1 MSAPTRACCWHGK
14 SQLSRLPRYDG
25 SVAKQRKLTWA
36 EIGFRNAGFGA
47 TARALKF
54 ALGWGLATASLG
66 REPEN
71 IEEYAKEAQESRAT
85 AFRDQQAFRL
95 AFPEEE
101 NPTRMNRVS
110 GAQDRYDE
118 LFRLFRDAKKRAL
131 EAQPLMYLLG
141 GSSAK

>member
-1 MSAPTRACCWHGK
+1 LT
-14 SQLSRLPRYDG
+14 RLPRYDDP
-25 SVAKQRKLTWA
+25 VAERRKPTWA
-36 EIGFRNAGFGA
+36 EIGFRNAGFAA

-71 IEEYAKEAQESRAT
+71 VEEYARENQESRAT

-95 AFPEEE
+95 AFPDEV

-118 LFRLFRDAKKRAL
+118 LFRLFRDAKKRVS
-131 EAQPLMYLLG
+131 EAQPLMFLTG
-141 GSSAK
+141 GSSAR